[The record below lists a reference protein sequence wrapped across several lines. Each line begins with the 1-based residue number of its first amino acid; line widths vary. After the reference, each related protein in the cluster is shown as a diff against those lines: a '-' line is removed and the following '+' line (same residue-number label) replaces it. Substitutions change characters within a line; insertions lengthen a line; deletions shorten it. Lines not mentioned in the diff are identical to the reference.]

1 MDLLVLT
8 VFLVVYAG
16 MILGEIPGL
25 ALDRSGI
32 ALLGA
37 IAIVASGRLTLEQ
50 AWLAV
55 DISTVALL
63 FGLMVVSAQ
72 FRLGGFYAETVRR
85 IGARAA
91 APDALLLS
99 VIVAAGLLSAV
110 LANDIVCLA
119 MAPMLIEMCALR
131 RLAAL
136 PFLLALACAANV
148 GSAAT
153 LIGNPQNMFIGQS
166 LQLSFAGYLLDGG
179 PPALLGLAI
188 TWLVIR
194 RQWRGRWSDEPQDPV
209 GHERSGITPG
219 AAGVPPPPFDAW
231 QTAKGLMLL
240 AFVVAAFL
248 FTPWPRDVVALAAAG
263 VLLLSRR
270 MASREMI
277 GLVDWH
283 LLVLFMGLFVVN
295 AAMDRAGLLRELYAG
310 LSSTGVNL
318 ASVGWLFVV
327 TPILSNLV
335 SNVPAVMLLLPAVSG
350 PYAGAVLALTSTF
363 AGNLLIVGS
372 IANIIVVEQAARQGI
387 AIDWR
392 THARTGVPV
401 TLATLAVA
409 AAWLWV
415 RMS

>member
-1 MDLLVLT
+1 
-8 VFLVVYAG
+8 

-37 IAIVASGRLTLEQ
+37 IAIVASGRLTLEE

-55 DISTVALL
+55 DTSTVALL

-85 IGARAA
+85 IATRAA
-91 APDALLLS
+91 EPDALLLW
-99 VIVAAGLLSAV
+99 VTVAAGLLSAV

-131 RLAAL
+131 RIAAL

-179 PPALLGLAI
+179 PPAVLGLAI

-194 RQWRGRWSDEPQDPV
+194 WQWQGRWSDDRHLPGGPKSV
-209 GHERSGITPG
+209 GETLSTGH
-219 AAGVPPPPFDAW
+219 VQPPPFDAW
-231 QTAKGLMLL
+231 QTAKGLVLL

-248 FTPWPRDVVALAAAG
+248 FTPWRRDVVALAAAG

-295 AAMDRAGLLRELYAG
+295 AAVERAGLLRELYAD
-310 LSSTGVNL
+310 LSSLGIDL
-318 ASVGWLFVV
+318 AEFGWLFVV

-335 SNVPAVMLLLPAVSG
+335 SNVPAVMLLLPAATG
-350 PYAGAVLALTSTF
+350 PNAGAVLALTSTF

-372 IANIIVVEQAARQGI
+372 IANIIVVEQAARLGI